1 MNLGALLW
9 LLLCPAARAV
19 GNAGIPGQQPPTVQ
33 ELAQDLGDGDAP
45 ERRFAARSLRG
56 MVRQDVR
63 RSARANAPDV
73 DLAEARLALQVYDDL
88 VAPACIEALTLP
100 DVLRRVAACTSSAPL
115 GSWAEAAKTTICAP
129 RTPRRRPSPLTASV
143 RRHRAGRFTG
153 LGESTVTWS
162 PRACSARVS
171 ARPTTPAPMTTTRL
185 PLIRAP
191 TPPQTARPAGHR
203 G

>member
-63 RSARANAPDV
+63 RSARANAPGV

-100 DVLRRVAACTSSAPL
+100 EVTGACADILRQLETPAALEPLRAALLVEVRNGARRRLARAIRFLELVQAEAP
-115 GSWAEAAKTTICAP
+115 AEAA
-129 RTPRRRPSPLTASV
+129 
-143 RRHRAGRFTG
+143 
-153 LGESTVTWS
+153 E
-162 PRACSARVS
+162 
-171 ARPTTPAPMTTTRL
+171 
-185 PLIRAP
+185 
-191 TPPQTARPAGHR
+191 PPG
-203 G
+203 